1 MNAKDLL
8 SFIGRFLFHTIITAC
23 VVYSLTYSASIIS
36 AKSSMWQMALAM
48 ILFLTS
54 GAIVFNSVS
63 QLINDLTGN
72 KKEQQFNN
80 QQKEDNNA

>member
-1 MNAKDLL
+1 MNAKDMLN
-8 SFIGRFLFHTIITAC
+8 FVARFLFYTIITGC

-36 AKSSMWQMALAM
+36 APSSMWQMALAM

-54 GAIVFNSVS
+54 GAIVFNGVT

-72 KKEQQFNN
+72 KEEEQSNN